1 MLGVCTHLGCVLIV
15 EAGDYGGWV
24 SYCIC
29 DADFRVLTAFSPL
42 YVHSVFLSR
51 SIVLP
56 LPVSIKLNLLLIL
69 SETDFVSSKLTV
81 DRITIFRDELDEDQ
95 HLSILRFLNTLS
107 TKLRRT
113 SSSSVKKSRFV
124 LFVGMVSFIS
134 GSPRMRLE

>member
-1 MLGVCTHLGCVLIV
+1 MVRSWSRISRKSLQFHQHQQNND
-15 EAGDYGGWV
+15 EN
-24 SYCIC
+24 

-42 YVHSVFLSR
+42 YVHCVFLSR

-56 LPVSIKLNLLLIL
+56 LPVSIELNLLLIL

-81 DRITIFRDELDEDQ
+81 DRITMFRDELDEDR

-124 LFVGMVSFIS
+124 LFVGMVSLIF